1 MKIHNKLKRKQTW
14 LQRKPQ
20 KRTRTPQSP
29 SPNFFDSLKS
39 APTNGERVVKLA
51 KERDF
56 LCDRIAEAEQEYK
69 ATPNAAD
76 KKTLAEQLEAM
87 RNYKFHLNIRI
98 KSALDE

>member
-1 MKIHNKLKRKQTW
+1 MATKKNKQANGGKTAAMAITDFFEQMKPK
-14 LQRKPQ
+14 
-20 KRTRTPQSP
+20 
-29 SPNFFDSLKS
+29 
-39 APTNGERVVKLA
+39 ATNGERVVKLA

-56 LCDRIAEAEQEYK
+56 LCDRISETEAEYK
-69 ATPNAAD
+69 ECTCAAD

>member
-1 MKIHNKLKRKQTW
+1 MATKKNKQANGGKTAAMAITDFFEQMKSK
-14 LQRKPQ
+14 
-20 KRTRTPQSP
+20 
-29 SPNFFDSLKS
+29 
-39 APTNGERVVKLA
+39 ATNGERVVKLA

-56 LCDRIAEAEQEYK
+56 LCDRISETEAEYK
-69 ATPNAAD
+69 KCTCAAD

>member
-1 MKIHNKLKRKQTW
+1 MATKKTTKKN
-14 LQRKPQ
+14 PNAQ
-20 KRTRTPQSP
+20 KSIAE
-29 SPNFFDSLKS
+29 FFDSLKS

-69 ATPNAAD
+69 ECTCAAD

>member
-1 MKIHNKLKRKQTW
+1 MATKKTTKKNPDAPKSIAE
-14 LQRKPQ
+14 
-20 KRTRTPQSP
+20 
-29 SPNFFDSLKS
+29 FFDSLKS

-76 KKTLAEQLEAM
+76 KKTIAEQLEAM
-87 RNYKFHLNIRI
+87 CNYKFHLNIRI
-98 KSALDE
+98 KAALDE

>member
-1 MKIHNKLKRKQTW
+1 MATKKNKQANGGKTVAMAITDFFEQMKPK
-14 LQRKPQ
+14 
-20 KRTRTPQSP
+20 
-29 SPNFFDSLKS
+29 
-39 APTNGERVVKLA
+39 ATNGERVVKLA
-51 KERDF
+51 KEHDF

-69 ATPNAAD
+69 ECTCAAD

>member
-1 MKIHNKLKRKQTW
+1 MATKKNKQANGGKTAAMSITDFFEQMKPK
-14 LQRKPQ
+14 
-20 KRTRTPQSP
+20 
-29 SPNFFDSLKS
+29 
-39 APTNGERVVKLA
+39 ATNGERVVKLA

-56 LCDRIAEAEQEYK
+56 LCDRISETEAEYK
-69 ATPNAAD
+69 ECTCAAD

>member
-1 MKIHNKLKRKQTW
+1 MATKKNKQANGGKTAAMAITDFFEQMKPK
-14 LQRKPQ
+14 
-20 KRTRTPQSP
+20 
-29 SPNFFDSLKS
+29 
-39 APTNGERVVKLA
+39 ATNGERVVKLA

-69 ATPNAAD
+69 ECTCAAD

>member
-1 MKIHNKLKRKQTW
+1 MPTKKNKQANGGKTAAMAITDFFEQMKPK
-14 LQRKPQ
+14 
-20 KRTRTPQSP
+20 
-29 SPNFFDSLKS
+29 
-39 APTNGERVVKLA
+39 ATNGERVVKLA

-56 LCDRIAEAEQEYK
+56 LCDRIAEAEAEYK
-69 ATPNAAD
+69 ECTCAAD

>member
-1 MKIHNKLKRKQTW
+1 MATKKNKQANGGKT
-14 LQRKPQ
+14 
-20 KRTRTPQSP
+20 
-29 SPNFFDSLKS
+29 
-39 APTNGERVVKLA
+39 AAMATNGERVVKLA

-56 LCDRIAEAEQEYK
+56 LCDRISETEAEYK
-69 ATPNAAD
+69 ECACAAD